1 MYQRPPALPDAMLA
15 PLQAL
20 LNRNIQASTPAR
32 HLLPQLAGKVLAV
45 SLKGTPL
52 ALYMQFNDSGAL
64 LSFTPAEDPDV
75 ILTGG
80 LFALARLTG
89 DDASLALRSGEV
101 DLLGEP
107 ELAQT
112 IQTLLQHA
120 HPDWEEEL
128 SRLIGDVAAH
138 QVGNFARSLFGW
150 GRQAGESMQRNT
162 AEYLQ
167 EESRDLV
174 APAEAREYCAG
185 VDEARDGVERAAAR
199 LDRLEQRL
207 NAGRDT

>member
-1 MYQRPPALPDAMLA
+1 MDQRPPSLPDVLLA

-32 HLLPQLAGKVLAV
+32 DLLPHLAGKVLAV

-52 ALYMQFNDSGAL
+52 ALYMQFNDSGAEL
-64 LSFTPAEDPDV
+64 RFTAAADPDL

-89 DDASLALRSGEV
+89 DDASQALQSGDV

-107 ELAQT
+107 ELAKT
-112 IQTLLQHA
+112 IQALLQHA

-138 QVGNFARSLFGW
+138 QVGNFTRSLFGW
-150 GRQAGESMQRNT
+150 GQQAGESMQRNT

-174 APAEAREYCAG
+174 APAEAREYFAG

-199 LDRLEQRL
+199 LNRLEQRL
-207 NAGRDT
+207 NAERDT